1 MLPGIN
7 LIPAV
12 NWRHHVEGY
21 SYDPQGPFQEGQQA
35 LGVSLTGVYMN
46 DYSVELAYNAFFGS
60 NDYSTLDDRDFASVS
75 FKADF

>member
-1 MLPGIN
+1 
-7 LIPAV
+7 
-12 NWRHHVEGY
+12 
-21 SYDPQGPFQEGQQA
+21 